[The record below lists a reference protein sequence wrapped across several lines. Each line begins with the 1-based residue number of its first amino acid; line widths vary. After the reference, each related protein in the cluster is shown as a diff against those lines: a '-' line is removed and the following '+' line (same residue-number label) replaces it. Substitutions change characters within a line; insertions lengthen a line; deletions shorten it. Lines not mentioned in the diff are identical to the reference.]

1 MGMSAQ
7 QILQSDPEYLRR
19 QMAQQEMQR
28 LNPTGG
34 AAGAIGAL
42 FGRGIG
48 NVASGRGF
56 MDTGDAGLRRV
67 SEVQGIMSSVPF
79 DPENPATYYEGVA
92 AALKQGGYGDLAVS
106 ALKEAASART
116 QAKELSLKEREI
128 GTREKAVNTF
138 DSLSLLTKDGRPVT
152 MNKATGALETI
163 DPESKVRRPFD
174 PSKDKL
180 EYKPTG
186 EDPLK
191 AVIAALIG
199 GGLPQGGTAPKAKPS
214 ESKKDD
220 KKKPAGPLN
229 PAEYEVKP

>member
-1 MGMSAQ
+1 MGMSSQ

-42 FGRGIG
+42 LGRGIG

-92 AALKQGGYGDLAVS
+92 AALKQSGYGDLAVS

-163 DPESKVRRPFD
+163 DTESKVRRPFD

-199 GGLPQGGTAPKAKPS
+199 GGLGATAPKAKPS

-229 PAEYEVKP
+229 PAEYEIKP

>member
-1 MGMSAQ
+1 MGMSSQ

-42 FGRGIG
+42 LGRGIG

-92 AALKQGGYGDLAVS
+92 AALKQSGYGDLAVS

-163 DPESKVRRPFD
+163 DTESKVRRPFD

-180 EYKPTG
+180 EYKTTG

-199 GGLPQGGTAPKAKPS
+199 GGLGATAPKAKPS

-229 PAEYEVKP
+229 PAEYEIKP

>member
-1 MGMSAQ
+1 
-7 QILQSDPEYLRR
+7 
-19 QMAQQEMQR
+19 
-28 LNPTGG
+28 
-34 AAGAIGAL
+34 
-42 FGRGIG
+42 
-48 NVASGRGF
+48 

-92 AALKQGGYGDLAVS
+92 AALKQSGYGDLAVS

-163 DPESKVRRPFD
+163 DTESKVRRPFD

-199 GGLPQGGTAPKAKPS
+199 GGLGATAPKAKPS

-229 PAEYEVKP
+229 PAEYEIKP

>member
-199 GGLPQGGTAPKAKPS
+199 GGLGATAPKAKPS